1 MSEFNDNLDDAVDDI
16 ISQLKN
22 RGSTFKEVE
31 TERPN
36 LAPEDVEKFIID
48 NASTVVL
55 DCVEMLQSI
64 KKDIQMGADAKL
76 IESAAELA
84 KATTA
89 AIDALSKLKLSDDK
103 IKGQKELKQMDLNFK
118 ANIHDEKQKEGLY
131 LSREELIKSLK
142 SYNEILPPTPVIDV

>member
-1 MSEFNDNLDDAVDDI
+1 MSEFKDSLDDEVDDI

-22 RGSTFKEVE
+22 RGGTFKEAVRE
-31 TERPN
+31 NPN
-36 LAPEDVEKFIID
+36 LSPEDVEKFIID
-48 NASTVVL
+48 NASSVVK
-55 DCVEMLQSI
+55 DCVSMLQSI
-64 KKDIQMGADAKL
+64 TEEIKAGTDPKL

-142 SYNEILPPTPVIDV
+142 SYTPTPVIDV